1 MHSHMQQEIIRNSK
15 ILIVDDQEANVQLLL
30 RILGHYGFLC
40 LHSVTDPRRVPFLFD
55 QIGPDLV
62 MLDLRMPHIDGLSL
76 FKQLRSRIP
85 DGAYLPFLILTAD
98 LSDRAKNDALS
109 LGAKDF
115 LTKPFDQTEVV
126 LRSYNLLETRFLHLE
141 LQRYN
146 QILEEKVR
154 ARTREL
160 KETQIEILRRLAL
173 AAEFRDDVTGQH
185 TQRVGQL
192 AGMLARAVGLPEQ
205 QVELIREAA
214 PLHDLGKI
222 GIPDHVLLKPG
233 KLSPE
238 EYEKVKTHTQIGAR
252 ILSGDRFPLLKM
264 AEQIALYH
272 HERWD
277 GTGYNS
283 LQGEAIPLP
292 ARIVA
297 IVDVFDVIIH
307 CRPYKAAQ
315 SIAAAVEE
323 IRRQRGRH
331 FDPALVDSFLTMVQ
345 SEDLRKLDEAVQAE
359 LGAPAD
365 EWTSNV
371 IRSLS

>member
-1 MHSHMQQEIIRNSK
+1 MQREIIRNSK
-15 ILIVDDQEANVQLLL
+15 ILIVDDQEANVQLLV

-40 LHSVTDPRRVPFLFD
+40 LHSFTDPRRVPPLFEE
-55 QIGPDLV
+55 INPDLV

-85 DGAYLPFLILTAD
+85 EGAYLPFLILTAD
-98 LSDRAKNDALS
+98 LSDRAKKDALS

-141 LQRYN
+141 LQRHN
-146 QILEEKVR
+146 RTLEEKVQK
-154 ARTREL
+154 RTQEL
-160 KETQIEILRRLAL
+160 KETQVEILRRLAL

-192 AGMLARAVGLPEQ
+192 AALLAKAMGLPDQE
-205 QVELIREAA
+205 VELIREAA

-238 EYEKVKTHTQIGAR
+238 EYEQVKTHTQIGAK

-277 GTGYNS
+277 GAGYNG
-283 LQGEAIPLP
+283 LKGEAIPLA
-292 ARIVA
+292 ARVVA
-297 IVDVFDVIIH
+297 IVDVFDVLIH
-307 CRPYKAAQ
+307 ARPYKAAQ
-315 SIAAAVEE
+315 SIGSAVEE

-331 FDPALVDSFLTMVQ
+331 FDPALVDAFLAMLESDNLMRLEVALQ
-345 SEDLRKLDEAVQAE
+345 SHTSEKASQV
-359 LGAPAD
+359 PA
-365 EWTSNV
+365 NV
-371 IRSLS
+371 LTPSVS